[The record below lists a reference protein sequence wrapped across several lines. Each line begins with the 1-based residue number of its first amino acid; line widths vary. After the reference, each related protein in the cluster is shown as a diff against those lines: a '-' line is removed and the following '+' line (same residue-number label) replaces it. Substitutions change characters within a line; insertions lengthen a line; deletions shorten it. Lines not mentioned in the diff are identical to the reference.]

1 MFYNYPRYAV
11 GRQIPVDLMLL
22 NEYVKES
29 EKGSC
34 QMKYAALIIIV
45 AGVAISTRAA
55 EACDFRGKKRICSDV
70 VDLGCYE
77 YQPVGFE
84 IVVK

>member
-1 MFYNYPRYAV
+1 
-11 GRQIPVDLMLL
+11 
-22 NEYVKES
+22 
-29 EKGSC
+29 
-34 QMKYAALIIIV
+34 MKYAALIIIV

-55 EACDFRGKKRICSDV
+55 EACDLRGKKRICSNV

-77 YQPVGFE
+77 YQPVGFG